1 MKKTLNSTLT
11 ALLATLLLPAGASAD
26 NKIIYGAD
34 NRLDYFE
41 APADRKT
48 MANSVVSLWDAGDL
62 EANGSKFRLKTTKFT
77 DMIQEQAG
85 APLCATE
92 PFREQPV
99 GAFCS
104 GSLVGEDLIMT
115 AGHCITSEVKCKDT
129 KFVFGFAVKS
139 RGGKAPAEVPASDVY
154 SCSKI
159 ETQKLA
165 ASDTTGNPMLDQLLG
180 KISDLDFAIIRLDR
194 KVTGRK
200 ALPVNAFKT
209 LKNGDPLFVIGH
221 PVGLPLKVADD
232 ATVRDIG
239 EGKAYFTANLD
250 TYGGNSGSAV
260 FNAKT
265 GIIEGILVRG
275 DQDFRAGGTEETP
288 CVESNRV
295 AQDGG
300 GGESVTKIN
309 DDILAVLEIKS
320 GRTAVPAAS
329 SPAPAEAPA
338 RDTGAILDR
347 FGLEFE

>member
-1 MKKTLNSTLT
+1 MKRMLDLGLT
-11 ALLATLLLPAGASAD
+11 ALLASLLLPAGAFAE
-26 NKIIYGAD
+26 NKIIYGED

-41 APADRKT
+41 APAARK
-48 MANSVVSLWDAGDL
+48 ALADSVVSLWKAEDV
-62 EANGSKFRLKTTKFT
+62 EASGSKFKLKTAKFT

-115 AGHCITSEVKCKDT
+115 AGHCITEEKCSTT
-129 KFVFGFAVKS
+129 KFIFGFAVKA

-154 SCSKI
+154 GCSKV
-159 ETQKLA
+159 ETRKLE
-165 ASDTTGNPMLDQLLG
+165 SSETTGNPMLDQLLG
-180 KISDLDFAIIRLDR
+180 KISDQDFAIVRLDR

-200 ALPVNAFKT
+200 ALAVNPEST
-209 LKNGDPLFVIGH
+209 LKNGDALFVIGH

-232 ATVRDIG
+232 ASVRDIG
-239 EGKAYFTANLD
+239 DGKTYFLANLD

-265 GIIEGILVRG
+265 NKVEGILVRG
-275 DQDFRAGGTEETP
+275 DQDFRAGGTEEKP

-300 GGESVTKIN
+300 GGEGVTKIN
-309 DDILAVLEIKS
+309 QDILAVLTIKS
-320 GRTAVPAAS
+320 GHAAAPAAVT
-329 SPAPAEAPA
+329 APEAPT
-338 RDTGAILDR
+338 RDTAPILDR